1 MRGAIVPMVGSH
13 DNQDDGDFN
22 ALEPFFLQPY
32 YFESLSTVHTPVNF
46 QKASKRIIFFDG
58 VAYFVHSLFFLDG
71 AVCSVQA
78 YNTIWSK
85 SFKNQCTIL
94 PKNNA

>member
-1 MRGAIVPMVGSH
+1 MVGSH

-46 QKASKRIIFFDG
+46 QKASKRIIFLDG
-58 VAYFVHSLFFLDG
+58 VAYLVHTYLFFWT
-71 AVCSVQA
+71 SVHA
-78 YNTIWSK
+78 YNTIWPK
-85 SFKNQCTIL
+85 SFKKPVHTIF

>member
-1 MRGAIVPMVGSH
+1 MVGSH

-46 QKASKRIIFFDG
+46 QKASKRIIFLDGAG
-58 VAYFVHSLFFLDG
+58 VAYFVHTLAFFSGQCPVQVMPFSGEMSLKSPFLD
-71 AVCSVQA
+71 
-78 YNTIWSK
+78 
-85 SFKNQCTIL
+85 
-94 PKNNA
+94 

>member
-46 QKASKRIIFFDG
+46 QKASKRIIFLDG
-58 VAYFVHSLFFLDG
+58 VAYFVHTLFFLD
-71 AVCSVQA
+71 SVYA
-78 YNTIWSK
+78 YNTIWPK
-85 SFKNQCTIL
+85 SFKN
-94 PKNNA
+94 